1 MPPGHSAFFVACD
14 TQTLPTLAR
23 SGRINRTLL
32 EELHLTHPFAGSPQ
46 LPYIHL
52 CYVVPVRR
60 ASGCLRC
67 NFLAAGDL
75 LLVSNPT
82 QTWGAS
88 AIPSR
93 CRCPAFLHQPQ
104 GGWLCRAIKPL
115 LPRDSASFGS
125 RFSLYW
131 LAFQA
136 QSSSFNSLFTVR
148 MSLMMPYNRSTSIT
162 PMMIACITIMI
173 LSFLLSISRIIR
185 FI

>member
-82 QTWGAS
+82 Q
-88 AIPSR
+88 
-93 CRCPAFLHQPQ
+93 
-104 GGWLCRAIKPL
+104 
-115 LPRDSASFGS
+115 
-125 RFSLYW
+125 
-131 LAFQA
+131 
-136 QSSSFNSLFTVR
+136 
-148 MSLMMPYNRSTSIT
+148 
-162 PMMIACITIMI
+162 
-173 LSFLLSISRIIR
+173 
-185 FI
+185 